1 MSASAVAVAPSS
13 ASASARRRPAR
24 RRFYVGIS
32 IFMTAIMVVGF
43 WPSYFAR
50 LLRGD
55 VARPLVVQLHGIVF
69 VGWMVLLLTQVL
81 LAASG
86 RVRTHRRVGSFGIAY
101 GWLVLAMGL
110 LVGVAA
116 PILHLKAGDWNED
129 RAAAFLLTTLGDM
142 VLWGV
147 FFGAAVFYRPRPEI
161 HKRLML
167 VATVGLLF
175 AAVGRM
181 RFVSSI
187 PVMLLVWLSPLIV
200 AMVYDW
206 KTRGR
211 VHPAYII
218 GTAGLFVGA
227 MRELVAETNVW
238 LPLGHR
244 LLALFV

>member
-1 MSASAVAVAPSS
+1 
-13 ASASARRRPAR
+13 
-24 RRFYVGIS
+24 
-32 IFMTAIMVVGF
+32 MTAIVVVGF

-81 LAASG
+81 LAANG
-86 RVRTHRRVGSFGIAY
+86 RVGTHRRVGRFGIVY
-101 GWLVLAMGL
+101 GWLVLAMGV

-129 RAAAFLLTTLGDM
+129 RSAAFLLTTLGDM

-147 FFGAAVFYRPRPEI
+147 FFGMAVFYRPRPEI

-167 VATVGLLF
+167 VATVALLF

-181 RFVSSI
+181 RFIDSI
-187 PVMLLVWLSPLIV
+187 PLMLLVWLSPLIV
-200 AMVYDW
+200 AMAYDW
-206 KTRGR
+206 MTRRR

-218 GTAGLFVGA
+218 GTAALFVGA
-227 MRELVAETNVW
+227 MRELVAETNLW
-238 LPLGHR
+238 LPLGR
-244 LLALFV
+244 SILALLLGPAHGA